1 MNKPSSYLPFVLF
14 SMFACG
20 CAGSAP
26 DYGARTAGGPD
37 QELKL
42 AGLLDQSEG
51 TEPMQSSQKIVVP
64 VCSSTVGQSET
75 GWAIDGGNWCVV
87 PCNDVVT
94 EARWSVSKEGSKCF
108 STPGSGATKQVEVDL
123 MWTDLALDQSSVFN
137 GLSKAFLSDTEWHC
151 KEYSF
156 LIDRNTRQGFW
167 NELPRNTII
176 YRFHRD
182 GKLLTGHSLG
192 LMKLSG
198 SWHVNSKKQV
208 YFNSTEV
215 FKYAIDYGGG
225 RFDNFKSATN
235 KQVCRFVREAELL
248 TRIESVSR

>member
-1 MNKPSSYLPFVLF
+1 MNTPNSCLPLLLF
-14 SMFACG
+14 SILAYG

-26 DYGARTAGGPD
+26 DYQARTVGGPG

-42 AGLLDQSEG
+42 VGLLDHSEG
-51 TEPMQSSQKIVVP
+51 PLPGENSQKIVVP
-64 VCSSTVGQSET
+64 VCSSTVGQSDT

-87 PCNDVVT
+87 PCSDPVS

-108 STPGSGATKQVEVDL
+108 STPESGATNQVEVDL
-123 MWTDLALDQSSVFN
+123 TWTDLALGQSGVFN
-137 GLSKAFLSDTEWHC
+137 GLSRSFLSDTEWHC

-156 LIDRNTRQGFW
+156 LIDRDNRQGFW

-182 GKLLTGHSLG
+182 GKLLTGRSLS

-198 SWHVNSKKQV
+198 SWQVNSQKQV

-215 FKYAIDYGGG
+215 FKNAIDYGGG
-225 RFDNFKSATN
+225 RFDNFKTATN
-235 KQVCRFVREAELL
+235 KQVCRFVREADLL
-248 TRIESVSR
+248 ATVGSG